1 MVAKSVSRLKPLFTV
16 FNSVLKHST
25 EEGVDEKGGRD
36 ADVKEEEERGESE
49 CQTSDSNPGGAH
61 TDAEGKRN
69 CRTLSREF
77 RLQIPG
83 EYLHCGSDLA
93 CSRRTRSPDSDVVQ
107 LCGVSVTRLRV
118 AAIVAVES
126 KGA

>member
-1 MVAKSVSRLKPLFTV
+1 MVAKSVSRLKPRFTV
-16 FNSVLKHST
+16 FNLVLKHST
-25 EEGVDEKGGRD
+25 EEGVDEDGGRD
-36 ADVKEEEERGESE
+36 ADVEEEDRGESE

-83 EYLHCGSDLA
+83 EYLHGGSDLA
-93 CSRRTRSPDSDVVQ
+93 CNRRTRSPDSS
-107 LCGVSVTRLRV
+107 G
-118 AAIVAVES
+118 E
-126 KGA
+126 